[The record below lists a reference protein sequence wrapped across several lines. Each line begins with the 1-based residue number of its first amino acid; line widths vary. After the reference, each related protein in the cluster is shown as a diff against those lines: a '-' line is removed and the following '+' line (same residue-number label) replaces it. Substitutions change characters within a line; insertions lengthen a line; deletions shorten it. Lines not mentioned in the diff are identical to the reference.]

1 MRTFFCNRITLVHFF
16 SNSPTYFPFGS
27 GVYSSPVSDLS
38 ALNASWKL
46 LACRYSRIDF

>member
-27 GVYSSPVSDLS
+27 GVYSSPVSLLS
-38 ALNASWKL
+38 ALKASVKL
-46 LACRYSRIDF
+46 LACKYSRIDF